1 MDEQKKRWYTGV
13 LMGSIAVLCFIAG
26 AAFSDVYRPTLSSY
40 TDDNSFISTTSSTSS
55 TTVIT
60 NQTTDMHTTIDESAS
75 TATGATTTTASSD
88 AVRRKIPLNTATKE
102 ELMMVPGIGDAF
114 AQRIIDYRNTYGP
127 FMDLEQLKN
136 ISGIGEKRYEQW
148 STYFT
153 LD

>member
-1 MDEQKKRWYTGV
+1 M
-13 LMGSIAVLCFIAG
+13 
-26 AAFSDVYRPTLSSY
+26 
-40 TDDNSFISTTSSTSS
+40 
-55 TTVIT
+55 
-60 NQTTDMHTTIDESAS
+60 DMHTTIEESAS
-75 TATGATTTTASSD
+75 TATGATTTTALSD

-127 FMDLEQLKN
+127 FTDLEQLKN